1 MVEVKGVGR
10 GTPWPGMERGSL
22 LNQEGVAAQGE
33 PHSCPSL
40 ASLCLYA
47 GDPRFEAP

>member
-10 GTPWPGMERGSL
+10 GTPWPGTERGSL